1 MSSPNLRI
9 LASVVPW
16 RFLGE
21 RRAFERILTEFSSK
35 NAYNFID
42 KPNMLWYNDGSKYT
56 IVKMRLENKFL
67 GR

>member
-16 RFLGE
+16 RILGE
-21 RRAFERILTEFSSK
+21 RRVFGRILTEFSSK

-42 KPNMLWYNDGSKYT
+42 KPNMLWYNDGSRYT
-56 IVKMRLENKFL
+56 IVIMHLKNML
-67 GR
+67 